1 MWEGIFVTNDH
12 LEALIETVK
21 MQIAVVAQ
29 KTDLRSVVI
38 ENFLFFDVA
47 LYLLSEEFQQMFAT
61 CNTHVNQKEISG
73 GHGRANHVFLKRYE

>member
-1 MWEGIFVTNDH
+1 VWEGIFVTNDH
-12 LEALIETVK
+12 PEAFVETVK

-47 LYLLSEEFQQMFAT
+47 LHLLSEEFQQMLAT
-61 CNTHVNQKEISG
+61 GNAHVNQKEISG
-73 GHGRANHVFLKRYE
+73 RHGRANHVFLLRYE